1 MEKVKHILFYTCN
14 CNTRI
19 KFTVMK
25 EPHANHYPSG
35 LLSLTV
41 CHPATVRDKDLL
53 YTATGKTYRK
63 SNISSRNSL
72 PAALSA

>member
-25 EPHANHYPSG
+25 EPQMAKFKVTTANG
-35 LLSLTV
+35 FNREFT
-41 CHPATVRDKDLL
+41 
-53 YTATGKTYRK
+53 
-63 SNISSRNSL
+63 
-72 PAALSA
+72 